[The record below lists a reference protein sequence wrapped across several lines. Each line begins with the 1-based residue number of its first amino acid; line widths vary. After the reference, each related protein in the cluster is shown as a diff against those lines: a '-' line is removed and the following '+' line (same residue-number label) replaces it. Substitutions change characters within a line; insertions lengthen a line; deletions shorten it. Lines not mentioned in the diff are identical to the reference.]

1 MYLKSLVLK
10 GFKSF
15 ADRAVL
21 SLEPGMTVVVG
32 PNGSGKSNISDAV
45 LWVLGEQSAK
55 QLRGQA
61 MEDVIFAG
69 SSARQAVGLAEVDL
83 VLDNSD
89 GTLPLDFDEVVV
101 TRRMYRSGESE
112 YLINGSPSR
121 LMDVLDIL
129 NDSGL
134 GRDTHSII
142 SQGSL
147 QNVLR
152 ARPEDRRLLI
162 EEAAGILKHKKRK
175 ERSARKLKNMDGEL
189 QRVHDIAGEIDRQ
202 LKPLER
208 QANRARQHEQ
218 LTEELKSVELSLAVD
233 DLRRL
238 QDSWRETERLE
249 KEADSLVELAR
260 FRTDEKKRELEKY
273 QQLLEEKGLFAGD
286 IAEQRRRCQTVL
298 ERLDSGMLLLEEKGR
313 NMVTRLSE
321 LRQAVHRSE
330 ASRIDVSSRL
340 ETYEA
345 EHRDTVAQLDE
356 LTAQLERKQ
365 ADADEIHGLHEQA
378 ERELAEVN
386 VEARACEREFDEC
399 TLAELKATESLS
411 TADVEDGLLANRIAQ
426 IESAQVSTQATLAA
440 RRTRLEDLEE
450 QLAQLQADSLA
461 AKSDIDSRVRIH
473 DDCRARLEEK
483 RDQLSSLRAEIK
495 GLEHVDRALDESRPL
510 LAWAMERQDG
520 NIVSPVSELFS
531 APPALERLVEHLL
544 GSDMFGLMTKD
555 AHASADLV
563 DRLLKAEL
571 SGGELSLISVGG
583 APIERSRAKAG
594 TRLLDEVTFAS
605 EHERV
610 AELLLGDVY
619 VLDSAVEAI
628 EASAADTT
636 GARFVTRDGVV
647 AWPNGKV
654 TIGTQVTD
662 TEGVLSRKRRLR
674 ELQAQEPTVI
684 KAIGNGERD
693 VDQALNNLRIA
704 QADDFELSQSIA
716 QVSGETDSLR
726 EEVGRLEQ
734 TITGQLQE
742 KGQIQERRARIAEDT
757 ATSRAKVE
765 ELAARKD
772 ELAAHKAELD
782 ERVAAAREKSAALA
796 TREEGFTREIS
807 TIRVDLATVRERE
820 RHLGKQIRSLG
831 DEIAQLEET
840 LKVSHETESNLE
852 ILRLRVEPLYDVF
865 TNLRE
870 GVQEKA
876 EVLRDRAQIEQAGQ
890 GDLRDTIDK
899 AREAVDAEQAKLDE
913 ANEKLTQ
920 VRIEKSKLEVKVE
933 AAIAVITETHG
944 VLLDIALALDPPEN
958 RDEEERRA
966 ESLRRKLGNLGSVN
980 PVAVEEYRKLRE
992 RREFISVQLEDLEAA
1007 AKALQRIVAA
1017 IDRKMRNRF
1026 IDTFEQVNANFEEVF
1041 AQLFPGGNGHLE
1053 LTDPD
1058 NPEETGVEVYAQ
1070 PRGKKVRKQTLLSG
1084 GEQSLVALA
1093 LLFAVYRVRRTPF
1106 YILDEVEAAL
1116 DDTNLRRLLSYL
1128 DSIRSSTQFIIISHQ
1143 RRTMEMADLLYGV
1156 SMRSDGVSKL
1166 VSQKLD
1172 QQIRLSTED
1181 SGQTR
1186 DVEEFSGAR

>member
-260 FRTDEKKRELEKY
+260 FRTDKKKRELEKY

-330 ASRIDVSSRL
+330 ASRVDVSSRL

-594 TRLLDEVTFAS
+594 TRLLDEVTFAP

-628 EASAADTT
+628 EAAAADAT

-674 ELQAQEPTVI
+674 ELQAQEPAVI
-684 KAIGNGERD
+684 KAIGDGERD

-757 ATSRAKVE
+757 AASRAKVE

-782 ERVAAAREKSAALA
+782 ERVAAARDKSAALA

-852 ILRLRVEPLYDVF
+852 ILRLRVEPLYEVF

-958 RDEEERRA
+958 RDEEERHA

-1186 DVEEFSGAR
+1186 DVEEFSGAQ

>member
-1 MYLKSLVLK
+1 M
-10 GFKSF
+10 
-15 ADRAVL
+15 
-21 SLEPGMTVVVG
+21 
-32 PNGSGKSNISDAV
+32 
-45 LWVLGEQSAK
+45 
-55 QLRGQA
+55 
-61 MEDVIFAG
+61 
-69 SSARQAVGLAEVDL
+69 
-83 VLDNSD
+83 
-89 GTLPLDFDEVVV
+89 
-101 TRRMYRSGESE
+101 
-112 YLINGSPSR
+112 
-121 LMDVLDIL
+121 
-129 NDSGL
+129 
-134 GRDTHSII
+134 
-142 SQGSL
+142 
-147 QNVLR
+147 
-152 ARPEDRRLLI
+152 
-162 EEAAGILKHKKRK
+162 
-175 ERSARKLKNMDGEL
+175 
-189 QRVHDIAGEIDRQ
+189 
-202 LKPLER
+202 
-208 QANRARQHEQ
+208 
-218 LTEELKSVELSLAVD
+218 
-233 DLRRL
+233 
-238 QDSWRETERLE
+238 
-249 KEADSLVELAR
+249 
-260 FRTDEKKRELEKY
+260 
-273 QQLLEEKGLFAGD
+273 
-286 IAEQRRRCQTVL
+286 
-298 ERLDSGMLLLEEKGR
+298 
-313 NMVTRLSE
+313 
-321 LRQAVHRSE
+321 
-330 ASRIDVSSRL
+330 
-340 ETYEA
+340 
-345 EHRDTVAQLDE
+345 
-356 LTAQLERKQ
+356 
-365 ADADEIHGLHEQA
+365 
-378 ERELAEVN
+378 
-386 VEARACEREFDEC
+386 
-399 TLAELKATESLS
+399 
-411 TADVEDGLLANRIAQ
+411 
-426 IESAQVSTQATLAA
+426 
-440 RRTRLEDLEE
+440 
-450 QLAQLQADSLA
+450 
-461 AKSDIDSRVRIH
+461 
-473 DDCRARLEEK
+473 
-483 RDQLSSLRAEIK
+483 
-495 GLEHVDRALDESRPL
+495 
-510 LAWAMERQDG
+510 
-520 NIVSPVSELFS
+520 
-531 APPALERLVEHLL
+531 
-544 GSDMFGLMTKD
+544 
-555 AHASADLV
+555 
-563 DRLLKAEL
+563 
-571 SGGELSLISVGG
+571 
-583 APIERSRAKAG
+583 
-594 TRLLDEVTFAS
+594 
-605 EHERV
+605 
-610 AELLLGDVY
+610 
-619 VLDSAVEAI
+619 
-628 EASAADTT
+628 
-636 GARFVTRDGVV
+636 V

-684 KAIGNGERD
+684 KAIGDGERD

-757 ATSRAKVE
+757 AASRAKVE

-782 ERVAAAREKSAALA
+782 ERVAAARDKSAALA

-958 RDEEERRA
+958 RDEEERHA

-1093 LLFAVYRVRRTPF
+1093 LLFAVYRVRKTPF

-1156 SMRSDGVSKL
+1156 SMSSDGVSKL

>member
-365 ADADEIHGLHEQA
+365 ADANEIHDLHEQA

-520 NIVSPVSELFS
+520 NVVSPVSELFS

-594 TRLLDEVTFAS
+594 TRLLDEVTFAP

-628 EASAADTT
+628 EAAAADTT

-684 KAIGNGERD
+684 KAIGDGERD

-757 ATSRAKVE
+757 AASRAKVE

-782 ERVAAAREKSAALA
+782 ERVAAARDKSAALA

-820 RHLGKQIRSLG
+820 RHFGKQIRSLG

-958 RDEEERRA
+958 RDEEERHA

-1093 LLFAVYRVRRTPF
+1093 LLFAVYRVRKTPF

-1186 DVEEFSGAR
+1186 DVEEFSGAQ

>member
-386 VEARACEREFDEC
+386 VETRACEREFDEC

-520 NIVSPVSELFS
+520 NVVSPVSELFS

-571 SGGELSLISVGG
+571 SGGELSLVSVGG
-583 APIERSRAKAG
+583 APIERSRAKVG
-594 TRLLDEVTFAS
+594 TRLLDEVTFAP

-628 EASAADTT
+628 EAAAADAT

-654 TIGTQVTD
+654 TIGTQTTD

-674 ELQAQEPTVI
+674 ELQAQGPAVI
-684 KAIGNGERD
+684 KAIGDGERD

-765 ELAARKD
+765 ELTARKD

-958 RDEEERRA
+958 RDEEERHA

-1093 LLFAVYRVRRTPF
+1093 LLFAVYRVRKTPF

-1186 DVEEFSGAR
+1186 DVEEFSGAQ